1 MLDSSLIAVTIKEA
15 EQRWKQLCAEYLPVE
30 RENSIWRYS
39 RLSQPKDPEQGWK
52 LHLSATVLTAAAV
65 LTKAAPLL
73 LGLLFKA
80 PRSLLDLRHLNA
92 GLIYE
97 YTQVGKFI
105 TIYPSDDQEAVRLAE
120 KLHRL
125 TKGMLAPAVPFD
137 LRYKPQS
144 SVYYRYGAFK
154 NIAVKNSDGSHVLM
168 LRSPEGNLVADLR
181 DSEENCPKWTVNPFP
196 NFRRTT
202 KKTSTPL
209 SDTFRIFRVI
219 TQRGK
224 GGVYQAL
231 DFSSLPPRLCV
242 VKEGRR
248 NGETDW
254 DGRDG
259 YSRVRHEQNVI
270 AELKNA
276 GIAVP
281 QTYSSFE
288 AEGNYYLV
296 MEDLC
301 GETLLSLLVR
311 KKRRLPFSRI
321 LKYGIQLTRIVA
333 QVQDAGFVW
342 RDLKPSNLM
351 VTTGGVIRPF
361 DFEGA
366 CSIRQPDPL
375 PWSTSFFMPPEAKK
389 YLFKPAQPA
398 MDLFALGVIFFLLIE
413 GRLPDVSSESVK
425 AEINRRDCPA
435 ELRNLTEALLCFEAF
450 RRPSAVVVE
459 RRLCDLYRKLVTEK
473 AERERAIID
482 SDAFAAK
489 APKIS
494 ALPARNRKEV
504 RLPSCSES
512 INARQRL
519 VRATGAPPLFLPS
532 RSG

>member
-1 MLDSSLIAVTIKEA
+1 MIQSSLITDTVKEA
-15 EQRWKQLCAEYLPVE
+15 ELCWKQLCAEYLPVK

-52 LHLSATVLTAAAV
+52 LHLSGTVLTATAI
-65 LTKAAPLL
+65 LTKAAPWLIKS
-73 LGLLFKA
+73 GALFKA
-80 PRSLLDLRHLNA
+80 PGSLLELRHLNA

-97 YTQVGKFI
+97 YTQIGKFI
-105 TIYPSDDQEAVRLAE
+105 TIYPSDDKEAVLLAE

-125 TKGMLAPAVPFD
+125 TKGMRAPAVPFD

-154 NIAVKNSDGSHVLM
+154 NIAVKNSDGTSTLM
-168 LRSPEGNLVADLR
+168 LRSPEGNLVADSR
-181 DSEENCPKWTVNPFP
+181 DAEQVCPKWAVNPFP
-196 NFRRTT
+196 DFTRTA

-209 SDTFRIFRVI
+209 SDTFRVFRVL

-231 DFSSLPPRLCV
+231 DVSSSPPRLCV

-254 DGRDG
+254 DGSDG
-259 YSRVRHEQNVI
+259 RCRIKHEKNVI

-276 GIAVP
+276 GMAVP
-281 QTYSSFE
+281 QIYSSFE

-296 MEDLC
+296 MEHLS

-333 QVQDAGFVW
+333 QVHASGFIW

-351 VTTGGVIRPF
+351 VTAGDIIRPF

-366 CSIRQPDPL
+366 CSIRQPDSL

-389 YLFKPAQPA
+389 HLFRPAQPA

-413 GRLPDVSSESVK
+413 GKLPEVSSESVEAK
-425 AEINRRDCPA
+425 INRRGCPA
-435 ELRNLTEALLCFEAF
+435 ELRNLTEALLCFDAS
-450 RRPSAVVVE
+450 RRPTAVAVE
-459 RRLCDLYRKLVTEK
+459 RRLYRLYHKLGERK
-473 AERERAIID
+473 ID
-482 SDAFAAK
+482 RKRVVINSDSSDAK
-489 APKIS
+489 EPKILV
-494 ALPARNRKEV
+494 LPARNRKEV
-504 RLPSCSES
+504 LPVSCSES
-512 INARQRL
+512 INARRRL
-519 VRATGAPPLFLPS
+519 ARAI
-532 RSG
+532 